1 MKLYFSPAACSL
13 APHIALR
20 EAGLPV
26 NLVKVNLATHTLED
40 GTDYFTINPKG
51 PVPLLAL
58 DSGDS
63 VSEVAVILQYIADQA
78 PEKKLAPANG
88 TMERIRLQE
97 TLNFIATEIHKGS
110 GLFFNPH
117 AGDELKAAYRKK
129 LRGLYE
135 LIDRQLSATGWLIG
149 DQFTVADAYL
159 FVMVNLSPF
168 IQLDLSGLEAVAKF
182 KASVLSRPSVQAAL
196 KAEGLV

>member
-13 APHIALR
+13 AVHIALR

-26 NLVKVNLATHTLED
+26 NLVKVDLATHMLEN

-51 PVPLLAL
+51 PVPLLEL
-58 DSGDS
+58 DNGDAI
-63 VSEVAVILQYIADQA
+63 SEVAVILQYIADRV

-88 TMERIRLQE
+88 TLARVRLQE
-97 TLNFIATEIHKGS
+97 ALNFLATEIHKGS
-110 GLFFNPH
+110 GLFFHPH

-135 LIDRQLSATGWLIG
+135 LIDRELSATGWFMG

-159 FVMVNLSPF
+159 FVMVNLSAF
-168 IQLDLSGLEAVAKF
+168 IQLDLSGLDAVAKF
-182 KASVLSRPSVQAAL
+182 KASMLSRPSVQAAL